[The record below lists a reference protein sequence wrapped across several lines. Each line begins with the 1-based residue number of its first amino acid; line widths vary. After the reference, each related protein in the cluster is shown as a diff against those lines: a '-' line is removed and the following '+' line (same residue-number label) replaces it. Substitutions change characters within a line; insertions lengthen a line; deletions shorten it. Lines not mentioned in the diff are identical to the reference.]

1 MVVKRTT
8 TANILVLVTR
18 VGAGGFFGAAGVG
31 TTLVGTVEPVVVFAR
46 TVLATVHFTI
56 VLMNTVVEVL
66 VQMNNIIIIVVVLI
80 AVVLAHVPAIRRRT
94 VRAGQI
100 EVHRTL
106 TVPKAVRKV
115 QSIRVAL
122 IKRVEVCE
130 TE

>member
-31 TTLVGTVEPVVVFAR
+31 ATLVGTVEPVVFAR

-56 VLMNTVVEVL
+56 VLMDTVVEVL
-66 VQMNNIIIIVVVLI
+66 VQMNNIIIVVVVLI

-94 VRAGQI
+94 VRAGQVEI
-100 EVHRTL
+100 HRTL